1 MIDFIDVE
9 KTYASG
15 VEALKGINLTIED
28 GEFVFVI
35 GKSGS
40 GKSTLLKCITC
51 EERPTSGKVTIDN
64 FDISHMSRAL
74 VPYLRRKIGMF

>member
-1 MIDFIDVE
+1 MIRFHNVK
-9 KTYASG
+9 KTYKSG
-15 VEALKGINLTIED
+15 VEALKGVDFTVRS

-51 EERPTSGKVTIDN
+51 EEDPTEGKVTIDN
-64 FDISHMSRAL
+64 FDMKAVVWSKS
-74 VPYLRRKIGMF
+74 